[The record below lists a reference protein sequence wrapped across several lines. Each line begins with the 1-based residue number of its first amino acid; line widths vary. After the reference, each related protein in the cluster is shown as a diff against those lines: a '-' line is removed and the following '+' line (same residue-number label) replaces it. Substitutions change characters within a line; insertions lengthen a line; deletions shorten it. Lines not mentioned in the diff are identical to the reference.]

1 MQVHLDF
8 ILKKKLAFQSINA
21 GFQAL
26 RQLLPRKDGDKMSK
40 ASILAAT
47 ADFIQNLLHERAKLL
62 EENAMSAAK
71 RRRLDVGGLLFEFI
85 DK

>member
-1 MQVHLDF
+1 
-8 ILKKKLAFQSINA
+8 
-21 GFQAL
+21 
-26 RQLLPRKDGDKMSK
+26 MSK